1 MSDPAAPS
9 VNSWLEDELYH
20 QYLYD
25 HQTVDS
31 GWKQVFD
38 ADSERLNPNGLPAN
52 GNIIPIEPDQ
62 DNQLEMRALPA
73 PATGGAAVALGQDD
87 QALPLRG
94 PALKIAENMAASLT
108 VPTATSLRVLPVKVL
123 DENRRAI
130 NTHRTA
136 HGQSKLSYTHL
147 VAWAIVRA
155 IEKVPALNDAFSGN
169 G

>member
-1 MSDPAAPS
+1 MSEPTAPS

-25 HQTVDS
+25 RKTVDS
-31 GWKQVFD
+31 GWKQVFED
-38 ADSERLNPNGLPAN
+38 DGLAAN
-52 GNIIPIEPDQ
+52 GTTITIEPVTIETIGD
-62 DNQLEMRALPA
+62 EPRALAA
-73 PATGGAAVALGQDD
+73 PAAAPVALGQDD

-130 NTHRTA
+130 NAHRAA
-136 HGQSKLSYTHL
+136 H
-147 VAWAIVRA
+147 
-155 IEKVPALNDAFSGN
+155 
-169 G
+169 

>member
-20 QYLYD
+20 QYLYNR
-25 HQTVDS
+25 QTVDS

-38 ADSERLNPNGLPAN
+38 ADTERLNPNGVPENGIAVEPA
-52 GNIIPIEPDQ
+52 
-62 DNQLEMRALPA
+62 EMRALSA
-73 PATGGAAVALGQDD
+73 PSAGGPAVALGQDD
-87 QALPLRG
+87 QAIPLRG

-130 NTHRTA
+130 NIYRS
-136 HGQSKLSYTHL
+136 SK
-147 VAWAIVRA
+147 I
-155 IEKVPALNDAFSGN
+155 KV
-169 G
+169 